1 MIAACPRCSAR
12 YRIDSERLRPEGVR
26 LRCSRCE
33 AVFRVRPPTP
43 SAESAAA
50 PPEPDPAITA
60 PPPSEP
66 PPEPP
71 VESVESTA
79 PTDSRLAAD
88 RSRLILIADPEVEQG
103 KTTVGRLVEWGLQP
117 ILVHDGVEAI
127 LTVQRMLPR
136 AIVLD
141 AALPKMFG
149 FQVCELVKRN
159 ESLRHI
165 DVALVGAIHDPDRY
179 RRPPGELYGADAY
192 LERPDLPDGLRSILA
207 GFGLPIPTTDAPA
220 PQAPRQARRPAPPPP
235 EIVAPAPP
243 SPPPEPVVEPAAA
256 PRVEPAS
263 EAPAED
269 PEIAKAERLARIVIS
284 DIILYNQEKFD
295 AALQS
300 GNVVEA
306 LAAEVAEGRSLFAA
320 RIAAGVR
327 EDRDFL
333 AEELLRVARERGM
346 K

>member
-43 SAESAAA
+43 SAEAGAA
-50 PPEPDPAITA
+50 PVEPDPALTA
-60 PPPSEP
+60 APTPSAP
-66 PPEPP
+66 PPEPSAGSSEP
-71 VESVESTA
+71 ATPNDPEFA
-79 PTDSRLAAD
+79 GD

-127 LTVQRMLPR
+127 LAVQRMLPR
-136 AIVLD
+136 AIILD

-159 ESLRHI
+159 ESLQHI
-165 DVALVGAIHDPDRY
+165 LVALVGAIHDPDRY

-192 LERPDLPDGLRSILA
+192 LERPDLPDGLRPILA
-207 GFGLPIPTTDAPA
+207 GFGLPIATTEV
-220 PQAPRQARRPAPPPP
+220 APPQP
-235 EIVAPAPP
+235 EIVAPTPA
-243 SPPPEPVVEPAAA
+243 SPPPEPVIERAEEPAAA
-256 PRVEPAS
+256 PPVEPAS
-263 EAPAED
+263 QAPVED

-295 AALQS
+295 AALRS

-306 LAAEVAEGRSLFAA
+306 LASEVAEGRSLFAA
-320 RIAAGVR
+320 RIAAELR
-327 EDRDFL
+327 ENRDFL